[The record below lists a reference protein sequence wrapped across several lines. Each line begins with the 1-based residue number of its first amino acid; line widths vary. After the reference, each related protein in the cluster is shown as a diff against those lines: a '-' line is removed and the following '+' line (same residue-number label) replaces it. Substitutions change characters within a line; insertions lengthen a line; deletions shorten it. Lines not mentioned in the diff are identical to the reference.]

1 MDFGNENPIANR
13 EHFIGMY
20 VSASAPP
27 ALMVLEALPGI
38 SFQGVLL
45 LRGVHSSLLHTHESG
60 APPWVSH
67 SIGANP

>member
-1 MDFGNENPIANR
+1 MDFGNKNPIASR
-13 EHFIGMY
+13 EHFTCMC
-20 VSASAPP
+20 VSAPAPP

-38 SFQGVLL
+38 SFQRVLL

-67 SIGANP
+67 SVRAKP